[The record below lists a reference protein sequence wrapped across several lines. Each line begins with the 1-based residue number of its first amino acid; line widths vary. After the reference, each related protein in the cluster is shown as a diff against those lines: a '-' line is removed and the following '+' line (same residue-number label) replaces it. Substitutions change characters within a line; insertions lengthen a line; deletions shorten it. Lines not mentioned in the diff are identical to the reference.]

1 MSDLYTEIIVKRKKT
16 AKDTILKALLIA
28 VTVLAVLAALF
39 TTLGIFAFIAAV
51 VLVIVDFIFIP
62 TFDVE
67 FEYLYVN
74 GELDI
79 DKIMSKQKRKRVYS
93 ADVKNLEIMAPTK
106 SHALDAYNRRQDLKT
121 LDFSSRDEQ
130 NQSYT
135 MIIKGEK
142 GLERV
147 LFEPN
152 EVILKDMKRMA
163 PREVSLY

>member
-28 VTVLAVLAALF
+28 LTVLAVLAALF
-39 TTLGIFAFIAAV
+39 TTLGLIAFVVAV
-51 VLVIVDFIFIP
+51 VLAIADYFLIP
-62 TFDVE
+62 TFDLE

-93 ADVKNLEIMAPTK
+93 ADIKKLEIMAPTK
-106 SHALDAYNRRQDLKT
+106 SHALDSYNRRQDLKT
-121 LDFSSRDEQ
+121 YDFSSRDEQ
-130 NQSYT
+130 NSSYT

-147 LFEPN
+147 IFEPN
-152 EVILKDMKRMA
+152 DVILKDMKRIA
-163 PREVSLY
+163 PREVNLY